1 LIEIDLIR
9 WSCYSIQREKEKEV
23 EFDIESGENTSKED
37 TSDDERDSNSKNGF
51 PWSWNGVMNSDG
63 SEKAKNGI
71 GSIM

>member
-51 PWSWNGVMNSDG
+51 PWS
-63 SEKAKNGI
+63 
-71 GSIM
+71 